1 MTPATPS
8 RWLAWNAAARAEA
21 LRHARPL
28 AALAARRPAQKVELD
43 AAVAQTGRPAS
54 ALVTIL
60 MVTFRDEW
68 VALLDAAK
76 GDVVG
81 YAPLDGF

>member
-1 MTPATPS
+1 
-8 RWLAWNAAARAEA
+8 
-21 LRHARPL
+21 
-28 AALAARRPAQKVELD
+28 
-43 AAVAQTGRPAS
+43 
-54 ALVTIL
+54 
-60 MVTFRDEW
+60 MVYFPMITFREDW